1 MKINPFQTRVRF
13 IFAFLVLFAFV
24 MVVRLY
30 FLQVVYGDNYS
41 QKADNQY
48 VSVSNDTFDRGTIFF
63 QNKDQTL
70 VTAAGLKTGYIL
82 AIDPK
87 EMSATGTDDYYKKIS
102 AIMPIDE
109 ADFYSKA
116 AKTNDSYEEIAREV
130 PEDKIQQVSALKL
143 PGIVIE
149 NEKWRYYP
157 GDDLASRV
165 IGFVGYDDAGTSLTG
180 RYGLE
185 KYYNDVLAR
194 DDSSMYVNTFAE
206 LFSDIKTNFVEDN
219 EKEGDIVTT
228 IDPEVQAFVEKE
240 IAAANAKWSSQA
252 TGAIVMDPTTG
263 AIYSM
268 AMYPNFDLNDFGA
281 QKDVSIYG
289 NPLVSNAYEMG
300 SIIKP
305 LTMAA
310 GIDSG
315 AISATSTYDD
325 TGFIKVDGST
335 IHNFDY
341 TTHGGY
347 GVIPMQTILNDSLN
361 VGASYIATKMGKPTM
376 LKYFEGYGIGS
387 ETGIDLPNE
396 ASGDISNLLD
406 NLDNQKLVEYDTASF
421 GQGISMTPIATAR
434 ALAVLANGGKLVTP
448 HVVSTI
454 NYITGL
460 SKTIDYTD
468 EAVQVIKPSTA
479 ATVTQM
485 LINVVDQELVNIN
498 PTAKIPHYSIAA
510 KTGTAQIARPANQ
523 GGGYY
528 PDQYLH
534 SFFGYF
540 PAYQPRFL
548 VFLYTYEPQ
557 HVNYASQTL
566 TDPFFDI
573 ARFLIN
579 YYEIPPDR

>member
-1 MKINPFQTRVRF
+1 MKTNHFQSRVRL
-13 IFAFLVLFAFV
+13 IFACLVLFALV

-30 FLQVVYGDNYS
+30 FLQVVHGDNYS
-41 QKADNQY
+41 QKADSQY
-48 VSVSNDTFDRGTIFF
+48 VSVSNDTFDRGTIYFED
-63 QNKDQTL
+63 NNGSL

-87 EMSATGTDDYYKKIS
+87 LMSGTSTDDYYKKLS
-102 AIMPIDE
+102 AILPIDE

-116 AKTNDSYEEIAREV
+116 AKTDDPYEEIAKEV
-130 PEDKIQQVSALKL
+130 PEDQIQKISALNL
-143 PGIVIE
+143 PAVIIE

-157 GDDLASRV
+157 GNDLASRV
-165 IGFVGYDDAGTSLTG
+165 IGFVAYDNTGTTLTG

-185 KYYNDVLAR
+185 KYYNDVLSR

-206 LFSDIKTNFVEDN
+206 LFSDIKTNFIQDD
-219 EKEGDIVTT
+219 KMEGDVVTG
-228 IDPEVQAFVEKE
+228 IDPEVQSYVEKE
-240 IAAANAKWSSQA
+240 VAAANAKWSSQA
-252 TGAIVMDPTTG
+252 TGAIVLDPNTG
-263 AIYSM
+263 QIYAM
-268 AMYPNFDLNDFGA
+268 AMYPNLDLNNFGSE
-281 QKDVSIYG
+281 KDVSTYA

-315 AISATSTYDD
+315 AITATSTYND

-335 IHNFDY
+335 IHNFDS
-341 TTHGGY
+341 TTHGPY
-347 GVIPMQTILNDSLN
+347 GVIPMQTVLNDSLN

-376 LKYFEGYGIGS
+376 LKYFQSYGIGS
-387 ETGIDLPNE
+387 ETGIDLPDE

-406 NLDNQKLVEYDTASF
+406 NLNNQKLVEYDTASF
-421 GQGISMTPIATAR
+421 GQGISMTPITTAR
-434 ALAVLANGGKLVTP
+434 ALAVLANGGKLITP
-448 HVVSTI
+448 HI
-454 NYITGL
+454 AEKIDYITGL
-460 SKTIDYTD
+460 SKTIDDTSD
-468 EAVQVIKPSTA
+468 AVQVIKPSTA

-485 LINVVDQELVNIN
+485 LVNVVDQELVKIN
-498 PTAKIPHYSIAA
+498 PAANLKDYSVAA

-540 PAYQPRFL
+540 PAYNPRFL
-548 VFLYTYEPQ
+548 IFLYTYEPQ

-566 TDPFFDI
+566 TDPFFNI
-573 ARFLIN
+573 TKFLIN